1 MSDDDDAQTH
11 DTVSIIS
18 DRVAG
23 SDESHKTFSNISL
36 ISRNQHDASSIE
48 QRTARIWHFGNLEAL
63 KLYQTARPHNKRML
77 IPSDAEH
84 TVAEH
89 WDEPSSTHRSVFAN
103 EANEFD
109 MLPQLEQ
116 NEASHGV
123 ANMVDSG
130 LNEINCNV
138 VPQAMKG
145 VDADATSILASVHF
159 VNPDSVQSLGTQASE
174 CLSPRHINSSI
185 NTKMNVDEFTTLAEH
200 LDTIK
205 CILTNTNID
214 LYFKHWHARWPLL
227 HAPSQVTEDAPLGLQ
242 CSMALLGS
250 TLKDDGHVS
259 DEAKQ
264 LHECLWN
271 DLMQKIPLCMTGK
284 SCLPLYQQAVLN
296 ILLAM
301 VIGKTPLLRNAYLL
315 LNILISTLR
324 LNGSLSFANIVAR
337 YSDVAPSR
345 RNWIQRGLVVQLV
358 YSCFRLGCHLSLI
371 LDLPPL
377 LRFEEIN
384 VPFPPTNAAWD
395 APDSEWTSALANEP
409 PHRAHGPFNF
419 LCSLA
424 MSRLTAVD
432 RLKLPGFFTPQ
443 DFELGMCGMQ
453 SRLWEETQCRNISA
467 KLALA
472 HTKYEIDE
480 ADEQALGYNQSWPV
494 LMGIWRVTMEQFRQS
509 GFHRSTPECEK
520 EAYVTGMTLHHAG
533 LIRVHSDLP
542 LIRQLVQGLC
552 DGGSPAQPQYIR
564 QLEVQVQQWARSHG
578 VKEALWHAAQIVV
591 LLDKE
596 TQGADSERSSVSFAA
611 AECLFRAALAIWACS
626 RANMICDLCGP
637 AAAVPQDLHG
647 RPYSTR
653 DREEFELTTLSDNSK
668 RYESWLRRGG
678 RSSIEGVL
686 VCSCNM
692 PRLVDRCCDLLRKC
706 ALVSG
711 GCDRY
716 VHVLKTCILHP

>member
-1 MSDDDDAQTH
+1 MGDPFHGSKFLNTGNSLTVISGTILILHVRDALFRHGRLYRHATTAAARKRKPETECLMCQSHGIECDGNTPCSSCAESQSQCIKPKQDQQGRTTSETEAIQSRVDVDEKSLMSDDDDAQTH

-63 KLYQTARPHNKRML
+63 NLYQTARPHNKRML

-89 WDEPSSTHRSVFAN
+89 WDEPSSTHRAVFAN

-145 VDADATSILASVHF
+145 VDADATSILASVQF

-271 DLMQKIPLCMTGK
+271 DLMQKIPL
-284 SCLPLYQQAVLN
+284 V
-296 ILLAM
+296 
-301 VIGKTPLLRNAYLL
+301 
-315 LNILISTLR
+315 ST
-324 LNGSLSFANIVAR
+324 SE
-337 YSDVAPSR
+337 YS
-345 RNWIQRGLVVQLV
+345 
-358 YSCFRLGCHLSLI
+358 
-371 LDLPPL
+371 
-377 LRFEEIN
+377 
-384 VPFPPTNAAWD
+384 
-395 APDSEWTSALANEP
+395 
-409 PHRAHGPFNF
+409 
-419 LCSLA
+419 
-424 MSRLTAVD
+424 
-432 RLKLPGFFTPQ
+432 
-443 DFELGMCGMQ
+443 
-453 SRLWEETQCRNISA
+453 ISA
-467 KLALA
+467 A
-472 HTKYEIDE
+472 
-480 ADEQALGYNQSWPV
+480 S
-494 LMGIWRVTMEQFRQS
+494 
-509 GFHRSTPECEK
+509 
-520 EAYVTGMTLHHAG
+520 
-533 LIRVHSDLP
+533 VH
-542 LIRQLVQGLC
+542 
-552 DGGSPAQPQYIR
+552 
-564 QLEVQVQQWARSHG
+564 
-578 VKEALWHAAQIVV
+578 
-591 LLDKE
+591 
-596 TQGADSERSSVSFAA
+596 
-611 AECLFRAALAIWACS
+611 
-626 RANMICDLCGP
+626 
-637 AAAVPQDLHG
+637 
-647 RPYSTR
+647 
-653 DREEFELTTLSDNSK
+653 
-668 RYESWLRRGG
+668 
-678 RSSIEGVL
+678 
-686 VCSCNM
+686 
-692 PRLVDRCCDLLRKC
+692 
-706 ALVSG
+706 
-711 GCDRY
+711 
-716 VHVLKTCILHP
+716 